1 MRKPFMRDVNV
12 IKAEIAQL
20 EKQLVELNTID
31 AGNKIQINGSFGKTG
46 SPYSVLFAPEMLIQ
60 TTITGQLS
68 LLMLIEWH
76 EMYNIPVVS
85 ANTDGIVIKCP
96 KDKLYISDYL
106 VKEWEKRTSLEME
119 TTEYAAIYSRDVN
132 SYFAVKTNGEVKR
145 KGEYSPTTLMKNPD
159 IEICSDAVA
168 EYLARGT
175 PIHETIR
182 DCRDIRKFVTIQRVN
197 GGGIKMW
204 GVSAMKDTLVRDMTT
219 TLTENGWYKDGRK
232 WRRGTVMTDARS
244 AYETCFPPQRPE
256 FLGKVVRWYYG
267 VNCEGSIV
275 YASNGNT
282 VGNSYGSKPC
292 MTLPDVFP
300 DDIDYEWYIRKC
312 NEILIDIAANN
323 N

>member
-1 MRKPFMRDVNV
+1 MRSVME
-12 IKAEIAQL
+12 IEAEIAQL
-20 EKQLVELNTID
+20 KKELTPLTVDNE
-31 AGNKIQINGSFGKTG
+31 GGKIFLNGTFGKTG

-76 EMYNIPVVS
+76 EMYGIPVVS

-168 EYLARGT
+168 EYLAHGT

-204 GVSAMKDTLVRDMTT
+204 GKCAEKTALVRDMTPI
-219 TLTENGWYKDGRK
+219 LTENGWYKDGRN
-232 WRRGTVMTDARS
+232 WRKGTVKCTARE

-292 MTLPDVFP
+292 MTLPDEFP

-312 NEILIDIAANN
+312 NEILIDINANSVL
-323 N
+323 